1 MDELENRV
9 EAIERAVT
17 EGEHDL
23 SGLAEASEAGER
35 LDELEQELSGL
46 TDRVDEL
53 EATTQALRGYVGNVR
68 AVNREVERR
77 AEAALAKAES
87 LESGS
92 RSEADGPG
100 EDEGSIPGATGAQVR
115 EDERESPAT
124 TPRDDERES
133 PATTPRDNERESP
146 ATTPRDDERVG
157 VSRMDRA
164 TATPEPPREDESGE
178 THRCEACGSY
188 TGGGDRGTD
197 RPRTDRL
204 RGERDPSRENERD
217 EYVRPG
223 RTDAEQRTARSPGT
237 DVLDE
242 ALDPGSVD
250 GNGEGPLERLRRM
263 F

>member
-115 EDERESPAT
+115 
-124 TPRDDERES
+124 DDERES

-146 ATTPRDDERVG
+146 ATTSREQDTGARHDERVE

-197 RPRTDRL
+197 RPRTDRG

-223 RTDAEQRTARSPGT
+223 RTDAEQRTARSPET

>member
-115 EDERESPAT
+115 DDERASPAT
-124 TPRDDERES
+124 TPRDDERAS
-133 PATTPRDNERESP
+133 PATTPREQDTGARH
-146 ATTPRDDERVG
+146 DERVE

-197 RPRTDRL
+197 RPRTDRR
-204 RGERDPSRENERD
+204 RGERDPSREDERD
-217 EYVRPG
+217 EYARPG

>member
-115 EDERESPAT
+115 DDERESPAT

-133 PATTPRDNERESP
+133 PATTPREQDTGARH
-146 ATTPRDDERVG
+146 DERVE

-164 TATPEPPREDESGE
+164 TATPEPPGEDESDE

-197 RPRTDRL
+197 RPRTDRR
-204 RGERDPSRENERD
+204 RGERD
-217 EYVRPG
+217 EYARPG
-223 RTDAEQRTARSPGT
+223 RTDAEQRTARSPET

>member
-46 TDRVDEL
+46 TDRVDER

-115 EDERESPAT
+115 DDERESPAT

-133 PATTPRDNERESP
+133 PATTPRD
-146 ATTPRDDERVG
+146 DERVG
-157 VSRMDRA
+157 RNS
-164 TATPEPPREDESGE
+164 
-178 THRCEACGSY
+178 
-188 TGGGDRGTD
+188 
-197 RPRTDRL
+197 
-204 RGERDPSRENERD
+204 
-217 EYVRPG
+217 
-223 RTDAEQRTARSPGT
+223 
-237 DVLDE
+237 
-242 ALDPGSVD
+242 SV
-250 GNGEGPLERLRRM
+250 
-263 F
+263 

>member
-115 EDERESPAT
+115 DDERESPAT

-133 PATTPRDNERESP
+133 PATTPRDDERESP
-146 ATTPRDDERVG
+146 ATTPREQDTGARHDERVE

-164 TATPEPPREDESGE
+164 TAIPEPPREDESGE

-204 RGERDPSRENERD
+204 RGERD
-217 EYVRPG
+217 EYARPG